1 MYLLID
7 NYDSFTYN
15 LYQYFSEQKVNVKV
29 VRNDQIS
36 IKEIDALKPEA
47 IIISPGPGTPEEAGI
62 CIETVQRF
70 YQSVPILG
78 VCLGHQTIAVALGGK
93 LRQAK
98 EIKHGKTSFISHNGQ
113 GVFTDLPEPVEVMRY
128 HSLVI
133 DEQVIP
139 DSLKIV
145 AKSID
150 DHEIMAVQHRQFP
163 TYGIQFHPESIGTEV
178 GKQMI
183 RNFLQ
188 KSREEIIR

>member
-15 LYQYFSEQKVNVKV
+15 LYQYFSEQNVNIKV
-29 VRNDQIS
+29 VRNDQILLE
-36 IKEIDALKPEA
+36 EIDALKPEA

-62 CIETVQRF
+62 CIETVRRF

-113 GVFTDLPEPVEVMRY
+113 GIFTDLPEPVEVMRY

-133 DEQVIP
+133 DEQGLP
-139 DSLKIV
+139 DSLEIV

-150 DHEIMAVQHRQFP
+150 DHEIMAVQHRNFP

-188 KSREEIIR
+188 KTREEIIG

>member
-1 MYLLID
+1 VYLLID

-139 DSLKIV
+139 DSLEIV

-150 DHEIMAVQHRQFP
+150 DHEIMAVQHRHFP

-183 RNFLQ
+183 CNFLQ

>member
-98 EIKHGKTSFISHNGQ
+98 EIKHGKTSFISHDGQ
-113 GVFTDLPEPVEVMRY
+113 GVFTNLPEPVEVMRY

-139 DSLKIV
+139 DSLEVV

-150 DHEIMAVQHRQFP
+150 DYEIMAVQHRHFP

>member
-1 MYLLID
+1 VYLLID